1 MNGSGGVERTTRVTI
16 HAYHSGEPA
25 EETNRGYRLQTE
37 RKWVVEGYDHAL
49 TQIANQLPSAKRTR
63 VGANTLILNLV
74 NSVGVLN
81 LPHLGEVELV
91 TGKFDTDQFDA
102 MLRELTELA
111 TTSTLP
117 FSAGEAAAGRYSV
130 STAPRDEV
138 LYHAFV
144 YLRYI
149 LSDRAPERVR
159 LRPALEMIVR
169 EPHRLWH
176 SDRREV
182 RIEAMTRV
190 DAHTPFDL
198 VTRPGTAV
206 VASSLSPS
214 GARLAER
221 LGWRLPEV
229 VSERKI
235 RPTTDTPE
243 NRFVKA
249 FIGQARTIIGRMR
262 SAVSSRRPDAFRRN
276 LLRDCD
282 RMEASLMPIARHSM
296 WDDVGRMVRIPFSS
310 TVLQRRRGYR
320 RVLRHFS
327 RIRLAPTIP
336 LDKDGMRD
344 LLELKD
350 IALLY
355 ELWTF
360 FRLVHEISAVLGR
373 PPVRSGRP
381 ASDLFQTG
389 FAAGETFEW
398 DPGVRLKYNQRF
410 SRAQTDNGYSYSV
423 PLIPD
428 IALSIPDGPNAGLH
442 LFDAKFRV
450 QALADVG
457 QGSPRTTR
465 AATTR
470 RRQSGRVRSSVQT
483 STRCTPTATRF
494 RTRGRCGSCIRVGSF
509 GSLGC
514 RGVPEWG
521 WLATGRLL
529 RLRGCR
535 ESWRGSGRFRWLLGW
550 GGRGAMAREW
560 RVRMT
565 ARCER
570 PWDGCSGTGQK
581 CQLYHTLSKLE
592 FTLRG
597 FFRRQRPWLLEEGGM
612 KRATTAVPA
621 ELVAPTCR
629 WPIPP

>member
-1 MNGSGGVERTTRVTI
+1 MNGAAGVGRTSRVTV
-16 HAYHSGEPA
+16 HVYGSGELEPRK
-25 EETNRGYRLQTE
+25 NHRYRLQTE
-37 RKWVVEGYDHAL
+37 RRWVVEGPDQAL
-49 TQIANQLPSAKRTR
+49 TQIGNQLPSKNWTR
-63 VGANTLILNLV
+63 AGTRTLILNLV

-81 LPHLGEVELV
+81 LPHLGKVELV
-91 TGKFDTDQFDA
+91 TGKIGQDQFDA
-102 MLRELTELA
+102 MLRELTDAA
-111 TTSTLP
+111 TTLP

-149 LSDRAPERVR
+149 LSERAPKHVR
-159 LRPALEMIVR
+159 LLPALEMIVR

-176 SDRREV
+176 GHRRDV
-182 RIEAMTRV
+182 PIETMTRV
-190 DAHTPFDL
+190 DAHTPLDL
-198 VTRPGTAV
+198 LTRPGTAV
-206 VASSLSPS
+206 AAPSLSPA

-221 LGWRLPEV
+221 LGWRLPEA

-276 LLRDCD
+276 LLLDCG

-296 WDDVGRMVRIPFSS
+296 WEAVGRMVRIPFSS

-336 LDKDGMRD
+336 LDKNGMRD
-344 LLELKD
+344 LLELKN

-360 FRLVHEISAVLGR
+360 FRLVHEISAVLGS

-381 ASDLFQTG
+381 TSDLFQTA
-389 FAAGETFEW
+389 FAAGRTFEW
-398 DPGVRLKYNQRF
+398 DPGVRLVYNQRF
-410 SRAQTDNGYSYSV
+410 SRSRRGQRHSYSV

-428 IALSIPDGPNAGLH
+428 IALRIAGGPNAGLH

-450 QALADVG
+450 HALTDVG
-457 QGSPRTTR
+457 LTTHGKEPDDDKARER
-465 AATTR
+465 AGTFKRADIYKMHAYR
-470 RRQSGRVRSSVQT
+470 DAIPDARSVWILY
-483 STRCTPTATRF
+483 PGGEFRF
-494 RTRGRCGSCIRVGSF
+494 F
-509 GSLGC
+509 
-514 RGVPEWG
+514 GVPG
-521 WLATGRLL
+521 
-529 RLRGCR
+529 
-535 ESWRGSGRFRWLLGW
+535 GSGPSGDWAVSSTEGLPGEVEGVGAIPVEP
-550 GGRGAMAREW
+550 GGRGEGGDGRGKAAASDGFLRATL
-560 RVRMT
+560 VRML
-565 ARCER
+565 A
-570 PWDGCSGTGQK
+570 K
-581 CQLYHTLSKLE
+581 
-592 FTLRG
+592 
-597 FFRRQRPWLLEEGGM
+597 
-612 KRATTAVPA
+612 
-621 ELVAPTCR
+621 
-629 WPIPP
+629 

>member
-1 MNGSGGVERTTRVTI
+1 MNGSAGVGKSLRVAV
-16 HAYHSGEPA
+16 HPYGHGQPA
-25 EETNRGYRLQTE
+25 AETKRGYRLQSE
-37 RKWVVEGYDHAL
+37 RKWVVEGDDQTL
-49 TQIANQLPSAKRTR
+49 TQIANQLPNANWTR
-63 VGANTLILNLV
+63 AGTNALIFNLV

-91 TGKFDTDQFDA
+91 TGKFGTDQFDA
-102 MLRELTELA
+102 MLRELTESA
-111 TTSTLP
+111 TTLP

-159 LRPALEMIVR
+159 LLPALEMIVR

-176 SDRREV
+176 SDRRDV

-190 DAHTPFDL
+190 DAHTPLDL
-198 VTRPGTAV
+198 MTRPGMAV
-206 VASSLSPS
+206 MASSLSPS

-221 LGWRLPEV
+221 LGWRLPEF

-262 SAVSSRRPDAFRRN
+262 SAVSPARPDAFQRN

-296 WDDVGRMVRIPFSS
+296 WEEVGRMVRIPFSS

-320 RVLRHFS
+320 RVLQHFS

-344 LLELKD
+344 LLELKN

-360 FRLVHEISAVLGR
+360 FRLVHEISAVLGS
-373 PPVRSGRP
+373 PPVRSGRL
-381 ASDLFQTG
+381 ASSLFQTA
-389 FAAGETFEW
+389 FAAGGTFEW
-398 DPGVRLKYNQRF
+398 DPGVRLVYNQRF
-410 SRAQTDNGYSYSV
+410 SRSRKGQWRSYSV

-428 IALSIPDGPNAGLH
+428 IALSIPNGPNTGLH

-450 QALADVG
+450 HALADVG
-457 QGSPRTTR
+457 LTADDKDADDEKAAERAGSFKRADIYKMHAYRDAIPDARSVWILYPGGRFRFFGIPGSGGRSGHRTVSSAEGFPEELEGVGAIPLAPVVEKDGSHGPGT
-465 AATTR
+465 AATTD
-470 RRQSGRVRSSVQT
+470 S
-483 STRCTPTATRF
+483 A
-494 RTRGRCGSCIRVGSF
+494 
-509 GSLGC
+509 L
-514 RGVPEWG
+514 
-521 WLATGRLL
+521 
-529 RLRGCR
+529 
-535 ESWRGSGRFRWLLGW
+535 
-550 GGRGAMAREW
+550 
-560 RVRMT
+560 
-565 ARCER
+565 
-570 PWDGCSGTGQK
+570 
-581 CQLYHTLSKLE
+581 
-592 FTLRG
+592 
-597 FFRRQRPWLLEEGGM
+597 
-612 KRATTAVPA
+612 RATLGRMLA
-621 ELVAPTCR
+621 L
-629 WPIPP
+629 

>member
-1 MNGSGGVERTTRVTI
+1 MNGSAAVGRTPQVTI
-16 HAYHSGEPA
+16 HAYDSRKPVPR
-25 EETNRGYRLQTE
+25 TDRGYRLQSE
-37 RKWVVEGYDHAL
+37 RKWVVAGDDHAL
-49 TQIANQLPSAKRTR
+49 KQIANQLPSANWTR
-63 VGANTLILNLV
+63 VGTDALILDLV

-91 TGKFDTDQFDA
+91 TGKFGTDQFDA
-102 MLRELTELA
+102 MLRELTESA
-111 TTSTLP
+111 TTLP

-149 LSDRAPERVR
+149 LSDRAPEGVR
-159 LRPALEMIVR
+159 LLPALEMIVR

-176 SDRREV
+176 SDRRDV

-190 DAHTPFDL
+190 DAHTPLDL
-198 VTRPGTAV
+198 VTRPGMAV
-206 VASSLSPS
+206 VAASLSPS

-262 SAVSSRRPDAFRRN
+262 SAVSSRRPDAFRQN
-276 LLRDCD
+276 LLQDCD

-296 WDDVGRMVRIPFSS
+296 WEEVGRMVRIPFSS

-336 LDKDGMRD
+336 LDRDGMRD
-344 LLELKD
+344 LLELKN

-360 FRLVHEISAVLGR
+360 FRLVHEISAALGS
-373 PPVRSGRP
+373 PPVRSGRL

-398 DPGVRLKYNQRF
+398 DPGVRLVYNQRF
-410 SRAQTDNGYSYSV
+410 SRSRTDNGYSYSV

-428 IALSIPDGPNAGLH
+428 IALRVPDGPNAGLH

-450 QALADVG
+450 QGLNDVG
-457 QGSPRTTR
+457 LAADEKDADHEKAAER
-465 AATTR
+465 A
-470 RRQSGRVRSSVQT
+470 
-483 STRCTPTATRF
+483 
-494 RTRGRCGSCIRVGSF
+494 GSF
-509 GSLGC
+509 KRADIYKMHAYRDAIPDARSVWILYPGGEF
-514 RGVPEWG
+514 RFFGVPGGGGPSGDRVVSSAEG
-521 WLATGRLL
+521 LPGEFEGVGAIPVGPVV
-529 RLRGCR
+529 GG
-535 ESWRGSGRFRWLLGW
+535 EGSH
-550 GGRGAMAREW
+550 GRGMAAASDGEL
-560 RVRMT
+560 RVTLGRML
-565 ARCER
+565 
-570 PWDGCSGTGQK
+570 PG
-581 CQLYHTLSKLE
+581 
-592 FTLRG
+592 
-597 FFRRQRPWLLEEGGM
+597 
-612 KRATTAVPA
+612 
-621 ELVAPTCR
+621 
-629 WPIPP
+629 